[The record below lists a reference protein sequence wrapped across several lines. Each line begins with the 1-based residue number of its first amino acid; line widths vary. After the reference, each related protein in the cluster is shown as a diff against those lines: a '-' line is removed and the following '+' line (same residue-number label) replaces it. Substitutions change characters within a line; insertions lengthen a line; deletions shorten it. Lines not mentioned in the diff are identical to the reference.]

1 MLQARFSPCNK
12 LISMEMTYDAMGA
25 MQQLERASGSEGTA
39 QIIPGSLE
47 TALAPNSREAR
58 AITLAK
64 PPYLIVAVNEAWTKL
79 TKYAQ
84 MEVEGKELTI
94 LDGERT
100 DPDAGNRSGKPLH
113 RFDEIAKGR
122 CACSTNV
129 HYYKEGREFID
140 FTCSYPLTN
149 ANDEVTHILHVYKE
163 LPGPSIPSN
172 HGSIYKS
179 ESSTPPIQ

>member
-1 MLQARFSPCNK
+1 
-12 LISMEMTYDAMGA
+12 
-25 MQQLERASGSEGTA
+25 
-39 QIIPGSLE
+39 
-47 TALAPNSREAR
+47 
-58 AITLAK
+58 
-64 PPYLIVAVNEAWTKL
+64 LIVSVNEAWTKL
-79 TKYAQ
+79 TRYAQ
-84 MEVEGKELTI
+84 MEVEGKELAI

-129 HYYKEGREFID
+129 HYDKEGREFID

-163 LPGPSIPSN
+163 LPEPSNSSHHGSN
-172 HGSIYKS
+172 HGS
-179 ESSTPPIQ
+179 ESSSPPNQ